1 MGYKEGEQR
10 EGKYICNFCLN
21 NLNFTLSLDGKWDT
35 HIERYD
41 YCREEQKI
49 TGGVCVQAG
58 SHGVILL
65 EREVHILKHVNH
77 PHIIQLKEVFET
89 PKVSHTLSLLFQ
101 FECVTIA
108 CILCM
113 FLSYFAMSW

>member
-1 MGYKEGEQR
+1 MHLQLLFK
-10 EGKYICNFCLN
+10 
-21 NLNFTLSLDGKWDT
+21 NLNFTLSIHGKWVT
-35 HIERYD
+35 HIERYN
-41 YCREEQKI
+41 YREEQKI
-49 TGGVCVQAG
+49 TSIVQAG

-101 FECVTIA
+101 FERLNIA
-108 CILCM
+108 CILCI
-113 FLSYFAMSW
+113 FLSYYAMPW